1 MPLEPRRTL
10 WFEGRGEC
18 PDGLSRV
25 RKSIGWP
32 ATSAKGVRGWPLTP
46 TGELLRTKLSAS
58 ESPDRQRPCLS
69 LRSVAVLGGLVLS
82 ATFSLLAIP
91 ILLMSAIVGLV
102 SAKVARGSHPRRAH
116 ENWPGRGM
124 ALAGVVLSW
133 IALVM
138 LASVV
143 AFFIVLMIVLSAG
156 P

>member
-1 MPLEPRRTL
+1 VSRRSEPGAQVDRL
-10 WFEGRGEC
+10 ASNIHEGGSWVAVG
-18 PDGLSRV
+18 PDGRV
-25 RKSIGWP
+25 PQNEVVARRAP
-32 ATSAKGVRGWPLTP
+32 ESAAP
-46 TGELLRTKLSAS
+46 
-58 ESPDRQRPCLS
+58 LS
-69 LRSVAVLGGLVLS
+69 LIFGLVAVLGGLVLL

-124 ALAGVVLSW
+124 ALAGAVLSW

-138 LASVV
+138 LALVV